1 MAELILYNEAI
12 LISLWFSC
20 GHNTQL
26 TASSVVS
33 TKHILST
40 IGEEMETTIWDSPHY
55 AEFISPT

>member
-1 MAELILYNEAI
+1 MAELILYYEAI

-33 TKHILST
+33 TKHILT
-40 IGEEMETTIWDSPHY
+40 TTEKEMEATIWGSPH
-55 AEFISPT
+55 

>member
-20 GHNTQL
+20 GHSTQL

-33 TKHILST
+33 MKHILT
-40 IGEEMETTIWDSPHY
+40 TTEEEMETTIWGSPH
-55 AEFISPT
+55 